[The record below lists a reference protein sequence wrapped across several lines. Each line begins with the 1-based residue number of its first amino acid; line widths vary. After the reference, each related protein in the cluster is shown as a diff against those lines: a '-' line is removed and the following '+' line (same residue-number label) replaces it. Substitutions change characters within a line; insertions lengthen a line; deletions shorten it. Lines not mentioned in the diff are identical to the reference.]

1 MWARKHADETRARE
15 AREAAEKARK
25 EEMDAVV
32 PKRPWDVGIEMPRM
46 SEILGQS
53 GLFDSIAKQYSPTEY
68 LPRIPGIPGSG
79 EPPNPP
85 EPLSDEQ
92 IEAKVATYRSA
103 LESRWPSCRDYLAG
117 IAWPAL
123 RCRIKN
129 EAKSFLT
136 DVEVILT
143 FHGARASTSKTSKIL
158 KSSSSKIRARSATA
172 TRTSPPLPPTCDTS
186 VQPTYPI
193 HWRHNDDGDL
203 EVTITLPRLRPLA
216 EWRGDEY
223 GEDIVL
229 IVDPGANIES
239 IKSPIPRPPTATAM
253 CSKASRSLCRW
264 RRLRR
269 STYCGK

>member
-1 MWARKHADETRARE
+1 VWARKHADETRARE

-25 EEMDAVV
+25 EAMDAVV

-46 SEILGQS
+46 SEILSQS
-53 GLFDSIAKQYSPTEY
+53 RLFDSIAKQYGPTEY

-79 EPPNPP
+79 EPPNP

-143 FHGARASTSKTSKIL
+143 FHGARGIDFEDLEDFEIL
-158 KSSSSKIRARSATA
+158 KFQDPSQERHSDPYFTTIAPALRHIRPA
-172 TRTSPPLPPTCDTS
+172 D
-186 VQPTYPI
+186 YPI

-203 EVTITLPRLRPLA
+203 EATITLPRLRPLA